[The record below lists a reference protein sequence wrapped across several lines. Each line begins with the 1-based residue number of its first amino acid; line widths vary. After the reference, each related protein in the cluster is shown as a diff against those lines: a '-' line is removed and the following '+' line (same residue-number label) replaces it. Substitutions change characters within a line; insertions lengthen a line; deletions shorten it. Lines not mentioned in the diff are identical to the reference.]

1 MAIEVPM
8 PNSPELM
15 FNRPKLPFTTEHIG
29 AELAKVWEVHKARIQ
44 RDEEEM
50 PDLPDWIVQL
60 AKWKYD
66 EATRAVQGYDAA
78 KLPLS
83 PEWQYFV
90 KLCNDEK
97 VSKEGLDL
105 AVLLNYGPWT
115 FNPAKV
121 AASWFDAQT

>member
-1 MAIEVPM
+1 
-8 PNSPELM
+8 
-15 FNRPKLPFTTEHIG
+15 
-29 AELAKVWEVHKARIQ
+29 
-44 RDEEEM
+44 M
-50 PDLPDWIVQL
+50 PDLLDWIVQL
-60 AKWKYD
+60 AKWKCD

-105 AVLLNYGPWT
+105 AVLLSYGPRT
-115 FNPAKV
+115 FNPAEEK
-121 AASWFDAQT
+121 